1 MKQGLKSIENLYE
14 ELICQREMR
23 KDLIADTKSLTANTE
38 QGKTVITVNTG
49 TKFLDYQVT
58 EIAHRQIAERLN
70 IPFKYYERMRTE
82 FPNAFRC

>member
-49 TKFLDYQVT
+49 TEFLDYQVT
-58 EIAHRQIAERLN
+58 EIAHRQFHLN
-70 IPFKYYERMRTE
+70 IMKE
-82 FPNAFRC
+82 